1 MEPLIT
7 FSKDELLKKSEPYF
21 RGYDIIYCTNDGN
34 FFHNEKFGHEHASS
48 FKGIYVLTLTKE
60 EMLQVINQPEP
71 ETEDK
76 KPDGPGRISEA
87 MELKKQGLSN
97 VAIARKFNV
106 SETCIRKWLKRSN
119 QVRAK

>member
-21 RGYDIIYCTNDGN
+21 RGHSVLFATNDGN
-34 FFHNEKFGHEHASS
+34 IFDNPKYAREHASS

-71 ETEDK
+71 EIER
-76 KPDGPGRISEA
+76 KPSDPGRISEA
-87 MELKKQGLSN
+87 LELKKQGLSN
-97 VAIARKFNV
+97 VSIARKFNV